1 MPTEKL
7 TLQQVEQ
14 YNRDGY
20 IIIKNFCS
28 PAEIDKLYHTAL
40 DDNAM
45 RNNALDLNDQSG
57 KKQSSLYGLRP
68 GMTFLVI

>member
-1 MPTEKL
+1 MLTEKL
-7 TLQQVEQ
+7 TPDQVEQ

-20 IIIKNFCS
+20 IILKDFCS
-28 PAEIDKLYHTAL
+28 PAEIDKLYSTAL

-57 KKQSSLYGLRP
+57 KKHDCRYGLP
-68 GMTFLVI
+68 PAMTFLDI